1 MTATDP
7 RLTDCRRIFL
17 REFSI
22 EASIGFHD
30 FEKQARQRI
39 LISVDLFVP
48 ISLSTSARDQVADVV
63 DYDFIRHGIAAIAQS
78 RHFNL
83 QETLIDEICGLCL
96 SQPGVRAVRVE
107 SQKPDVYPDCKTV
120 GIEVFRW
127 ASHGDTSSGH

>member
-1 MTATDP
+1 MNLLDP
-7 RLTDCRRIFL
+7 RLADCRRIFL
-17 REFSI
+17 NDFSI

-48 ISLSTSARDQVADVV
+48 IAQSTSCRDEVDDVL
-63 DYDFIRHGIAAIAQS
+63 DYDFIRQQVARIAQS

-83 QETLIDEICGLCL
+83 QETLIDEIAALCL
-96 SQPGVRAVRVE
+96 SQPLVRAVRVE

-120 GIEVFRW
+120 GIEIFRW
-127 ASHGDTSSGH
+127 AGARS

>member
-1 MTATDP
+1 MNLLDP
-7 RLTDCRRIFL
+7 RLADCRRIFL
-17 REFSI
+17 NDFSI

-48 ISLSTSARDQVADVV
+48 IAQSTSCRDEVDDVL
-63 DYDFIRHGIAAIAQS
+63 DYDFIRQQVARIAQS

-83 QETLIDEICGLCL
+83 QETLIDEIAALCL
-96 SQPGVRAVRVE
+96 SQPLVRAVRVE

-120 GIEVFRW
+120 GVEVFRW
-127 ASHGDTSSGH
+127 AGARS